1 MEFKDLL
8 YILTIAKYGKVS
20 TAASE
25 LFIAQSSLSQ
35 FLKNYEN
42 SLGFPLFIRTNRGL
56 FLTEEGKLFVES
68 GKQILAMRRDFFNKI
83 SDLQNLKIGS
93 VNFSISPFR
102 APYLLPRVIPVFTK
116 AYPDIRLTIH
126 EGSMKE
132 QEEMLAQCEIDMGFL
147 TLPMDNEQLPY
158 RPATNEEIL
167 LAVPAGHPLCAK
179 AHEPGPTGR
188 AWLAV
193 EALSGQNF
201 LMYSINHRLR
211 SFAETLFRDHQ
222 LNPRIIQSHNSFET
236 LIRLAEAGMGVT
248 FLPETYLE
256 PREGLR
262 HFSLGRQGMSRQL
275 VLGYVPS
282 GYVSK
287 AAAAFSDIVVEELRR
302 QKEAARLIP

>member
-42 SLGFPLFIRTNRGL
+42 SLGFPLFMRTNRGL
-56 FLTEEGKLFVES
+56 FLTAEGKLFVES
-68 GKQILAMRRDFFNKI
+68 GKQILAIRRGFFNKI

-102 APYLLPRVIPVFTK
+102 APYLLPHVIPAFTNT
-116 AYPDIRLTIH
+116 YPDIQLTIH
-126 EGSMKE
+126 EGGMKE
-132 QEEMLAQCEIDMGFL
+132 QEEMLAQCQIDVGFL

-158 RPATNEEIL
+158 RSVTDEEIL
-167 LAVPAGHPLCAK
+167 LAVPTDHPLCAK
-179 AHEPGPTGR
+179 AHKPGPTGR

-193 EALSGQNF
+193 EDLSGQNF
-201 LMYSINHRLR
+201 LMYSVHHRLR
-211 SFAETLFRDHQ
+211 SFAETLFREHR
-222 LNPRIIQSHNSFET
+222 LNPCIIQSHNSFET
-236 LIRLAEAGMGVT
+236 LIRLAEVGMGVT

-256 PREGLR
+256 PRNGLR
-262 HFSLGRQGMSRQL
+262 HFSLGCQGMFRQL
-275 VLGYVPS
+275 VLGYVPN
-282 GYVSK
+282 GYISK
-287 AAAAFSDIVVEELRR
+287 AAVAFSDIVVEELRR
-302 QKEAARLIP
+302 QKEAARWIP

>member
-42 SLGFPLFIRTNRGL
+42 SLGFP
-56 FLTEEGKLFVES
+56 LFVES

-193 EALSGQNF
+193 EDLSGQNF